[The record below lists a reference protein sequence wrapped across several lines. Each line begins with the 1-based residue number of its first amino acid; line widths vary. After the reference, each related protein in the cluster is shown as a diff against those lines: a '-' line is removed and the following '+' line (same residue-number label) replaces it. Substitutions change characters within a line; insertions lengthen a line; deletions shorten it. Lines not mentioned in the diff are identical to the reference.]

1 VNITSRHTGG
11 GAKGENQMNPIQET
25 EPFILVEG
33 PRWADAEFYGK
44 WLLMATKTQALWEK
58 TIKDT
63 RFKKQIARLT
73 VLHHPQFDHI
83 ASLFLFQL
91 KENLVSFTFPLYS
104 EDWAAVEQFTL
115 MAEMG
120 FFVLTD
126 QRYQMV
132 IPTKLNTDV
141 VKSAAL
147 SLATT
152 EDEDGAHPEYLV
164 AMMPY
169 AQAEEWQA
177 RLRYMNQ
184 EQRCANRA
192 VLLEGHLV
200 KQLNKREVGGC
211 YGRSKRPHRK
221 DRSARPRR
229 HLRQGANR
237 SRRIMKVCSS
247 TVMRRRSK
255 TS

>member
-1 VNITSRHTGG
+1 MNR
-11 GAKGENQMNPIQET
+11 AK
-25 EPFILVEG
+25 EPEAYILVEG
-33 PRWADAEFYGK
+33 PKWADAKFYAK
-44 WLLMATKTQALWEK
+44 WLLMATKTQALWENAN
-58 TIKDT
+58 KDT
-63 RFKKQIARLT
+63 RFKKQIDRLT

-104 EDWAAVEQFTL
+104 EDWTAVEQFTL

-120 FFVLTD
+120 FFVLTS

-147 SLATT
+147 RLAKT

-164 AMMPY
+164 ATIPS
-169 AQAEEWQA
+169 AQAEEWQT
-177 RLRYMNQ
+177 RLRDMDE

-192 VLLEGHLV
+192 DLLDEYFE
-200 KQLNKREVGGC
+200 KQLNETKVVGC
-211 YGRSKRPHRK
+211 FGRS
-221 DRSARPRR
+221 
-229 HLRQGANR
+229 
-237 SRRIMKVCSS
+237 
-247 TVMRRRSK
+247 
-255 TS
+255 TSLSV